1 MPEVNLL
8 KSLPQVKRNIQSRNE
23 LRDQNVISV
32 AKQYGREYFDGER
45 KFGYGGYRY
54 DGRWL
59 PVAQDI
65 IDFYNLK
72 PGMRVLDI
80 GCAKGFLVK
89 DLIVKC
95 PGLEVF
101 GLDVSE
107 YAIRNCEPEI
117 IGRLHLGSAETLP
130 FPDKSFDLVI
140 SLNTI
145 HNFSRDNAIKVL
157 KEITRISKKNAFVQ
171 VDSYFTN
178 EQKNIFESWVLTA
191 EFHDFPEGW
200 KQVFAESDYQG
211 DYFWTIIE

>member
-23 LRDQNVISV
+23 LRDQSVISV

-130 FPDKSFDLVI
+130 CPDKSFDLVI

>member
-8 KSLPQVKRNIQSRNE
+8 KSLPKVKRNLQSRNE
-23 LRDQNVISV
+23 LRDQHVISV
-32 AKQYGREYFDGER
+32 AKQYGQEYFDGDR

-65 IDFYNLK
+65 IDYYHLK

-89 DLIVKC
+89 DLMIKC

-107 YAIRNCEPEI
+107 YAITNCEPEI
-117 IGRLHLGSAETLP
+117 TGRLHLGTAESLP
-130 FPDKSFDLVI
+130 FPDKSFDCVI

-145 HNFSRDNAIKVL
+145 HNFSRNKVIKVL
-157 KEITRISKKNAFVQ
+157 REIMRVSKGNAFVQ
-171 VDSYFTN
+171 VDSYFN
-178 EQKNIFESWVLTA
+178 SEQKDVFESWVLTA